1 VEPRNI
7 KMIIERM
14 VKLIE
19 EFPRGANELKGLAKS
34 HVYLKLSELE
44 LMEFERTFLSV
55 KEKTREY
62 HAKVRVVFGDFTKHL
77 RENNGI
83 SSSLFFEKDGGL
95 ISGYDYYNLLT
106 NIYR

>member
-1 VEPRNI
+1 
-7 KMIIERM
+7 M

-19 EFPRGANELKGLAKS
+19 NYPRGENELKALSRS

-44 LMEFERTFLSV
+44 LMEFERTFLTV

-62 HAKVRVVFGDFTKHL
+62 HAKVRVVFGDFTKYL
-77 RENNGI
+77 RDNNGI

-95 ISGYDYYNLLT
+95 ISDYDYYNLIS
-106 NIYR
+106 NIY

>member
-7 KMIIERM
+7 RMIIERM

-19 EFPRGANELKGLAKS
+19 NYPRGANELKALPRS

-44 LMEFERTFLSV
+44 LMEFERTFLTV

-62 HAKVRVVFGDFTKHL
+62 NA
-77 RENNGI
+77 
-83 SSSLFFEKDGGL
+83 
-95 ISGYDYYNLLT
+95 
-106 NIYR
+106 